1 MIAEAALVLAAT
13 RLGLSVARHISV
25 ERRLAR
31 WARRHPVR
39 SHDQDTV
46 AGVVRA
52 VRGVGRRLPGMTCL
66 VQALAAQAMLAR
78 RGVPARVHIGVRAAG
93 MPAARLD
100 AHAWL
105 AASDGRVLIGDVPEL
120 DAYQPL
126 ESATDRVTR
135 QLAALVRGERVAWAA
150 LDVEPEALVDF
161 CEREDLSGL
170 VHRAIAR
177 SLAVDWPPA
186 VVDRLARRARLD
198 AALELARGHEIRR
211 VLDALALADVRAV
224 IFKGTALAYSRYAH
238 PALRPRSD
246 TDLLISREQLDAART
261 ALAALGYAAAE
272 TSGGDV
278 LFRQLELHRRDQH
291 GVVHAFDVHWQISNQ
306 ERFARMFDDDEL
318 WRRAEPVGALGSHA
332 RAAGAADALLISC
345 LHPVMHH
352 RDDDR
357 LIWNYDTHV
366 IASAMDASQWS
377 SFVELAKAKAVAAVC
392 VHGLRLARARF
403 GTAVPASASAGL
415 EDAARGPEPS
425 AEYLMPDRSWRD
437 DVAANLR
444 AMPDWRARVRLLRE
458 MALPSPAYM
467 RRAYSLDRS
476 TLGWIL
482 LPALYAHRGLK
493 AVGRK

>member
-1 MIAEAALVLAAT
+1 MIGEAALVLAAT
-13 RLGLSVARHISV
+13 RLGLSVARHVSV

-31 WARRHPVR
+31 WAHCHPVPQR
-39 SHDQDTV
+39 DQDTV
-46 AGVVRA
+46 ARVVRV
-52 VRGVGRRLPGMTCL
+52 VRGISRRLPGMTCL

-78 RGVPARVHIGVRAAG
+78 RGVRARVHIGVRPGSALAV
-93 MPAARLD
+93 RLD

-105 AASDGRVLIGDVPEL
+105 TASDGRVLIGDVPDL
-120 DAYQPL
+120 DSYQPL
-126 ESATDRVTR
+126 ESASARITR

-150 LDVEPEALVDF
+150 LDTEPDALVAF
-161 CEREDLSGL
+161 CEREDMTGL

-177 SLAVDWPPA
+177 GPAADWPA
-186 VVDRLARRARLD
+186 ACVDRLARRARLD
-198 AALELARGHEIRR
+198 AALELARGQEIRR
-211 VLDALALADVRAV
+211 VLDALGRAGVRAL

-238 PALRPRSD
+238 PVLRPRSD
-246 TDLLISREQLDAART
+246 TDLLISREQLDAARI
-261 ALAALGYAAAE
+261 ALTALGYAAAE

-278 LFRQLELHRRDQH
+278 LFRQLELHRADQH
-291 GVVHAFDVHWQISNQ
+291 GVVHAFDVHWRISNQ

-318 WRRAEPVGALGSHA
+318 WQRAEPVEALGPHA

-345 LHPVMHH
+345 VHPVMHH
-352 RDDDR
+352 RNDDR

-392 VHGLRLARARF
+392 VHGLELARAQF
-403 GTAVPASASAGL
+403 GTVVPASASAAL
-415 EDAARGPEPS
+415 ENAARELEP
-425 AEYLMPDRSWRD
+425 AAAYLMPGRSWRD
-437 DVAANLR
+437 DVAANFR
-444 AMPDWRARVRLLRE
+444 AMPDWRARLRLLRE
-458 MALPSPAYM
+458 MALPSPTYM

-493 AVGRK
+493 AAGRK